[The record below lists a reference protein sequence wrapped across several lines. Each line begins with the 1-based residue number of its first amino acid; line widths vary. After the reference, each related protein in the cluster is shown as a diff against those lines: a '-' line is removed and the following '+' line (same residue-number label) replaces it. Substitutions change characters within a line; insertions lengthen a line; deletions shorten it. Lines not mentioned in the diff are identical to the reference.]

1 MLVNKRD
8 LFFLTSNKF
17 FQKFCLFIDVISI
30 FSYQISFKLFCL
42 LLKGISVIKKF
53 NIVEIWR
60 KMCK

>member
-17 FQKFCLFIDVISI
+17 FQKFCLFIDIISI
-30 FSYQISFKLFCL
+30 FSYQISFKPFCL
-42 LLKGISVIKKF
+42 LLKGISVIKIF
-53 NIVEIWR
+53 NIVEIWS